1 MKISFFNSLLFTL
14 VIFVSTTVS
23 AQMSGQVTYEQIVDY
38 DFGNY
43 RSDPRWE
50 AYVADLPKQNK
61 SKFILSFSS
70 NEAFYQKDL
79 TNETAMS
86 EKLQNAIG
94 KGSYGKGP
102 KTETQQVYYDLDN
115 DTQTEQIQF
124 MTRDFQITSALPTL
138 AWKLTSKRKKVLDYV
153 CFGAEISQ
161 GDKVYTAWFTSEIP
175 ITTGP
180 AGYYG
185 LPGLVLAVEKNEEIF
200 ILATQ
205 IDWSERDFN
214 FKEKLKEGKK
224 MTREQF
230 NQVVTEKVAEYNAAM
245 KNKSKGSGKKGG

>member
-1 MKISFFNSLLFTL
+1 
-14 VIFVSTTVS
+14 
-23 AQMSGQVTYEQIVDY
+23 MSGQVTYEQIVDY

-124 MTRDFQITSALPTL
+124 MTRDFQIT
-138 AWKLTSKRKKVLDYV
+138 
-153 CFGAEISQ
+153 
-161 GDKVYTAWFTSEIP
+161 
-175 ITTGP
+175 
-180 AGYYG
+180 
-185 LPGLVLAVEKNEEIF
+185 
-200 ILATQ
+200 
-205 IDWSERDFN
+205 
-214 FKEKLKEGKK
+214 
-224 MTREQF
+224 
-230 NQVVTEKVAEYNAAM
+230 
-245 KNKSKGSGKKGG
+245 